1 MKSIYKQSLVFL
13 YMLTALGSLQAQDL
27 IPAKFRLVAQKAAEN
42 EIKIDG
48 DLAESVWQQAE
59 KTTPFWESKPNDK
72 DLAKTQTIVQV
83 AYDSKYL
90 YISAKI
96 EGSNFVSQTR
106 KRDQF
111 FWESESFAVILD
123 PMNRQSN
130 GFFFGLTS
138 NNVQCEDLLGSALFR
153 EMNFAWDTKWY
164 SVTQVQEG
172 FWTLEMAIPL
182 RILPYKEDVL
192 EWGINFVRPDFNNN
206 QITTWTKVPV
216 NFWPIDLGQT
226 GTLVWNT
233 PPPKPAKNI
242 AVIPYATGNAT
253 QDQEN
258 QENDL
263 KMNAGLD
270 ARYAITP
277 ALNVD
282 LTINPD
288 FSQIEVDAQQ
298 TNLGRFNLYFPEKRT
313 FFLENSDIFGDYA
326 IPSFMT
332 PFYSRKIGLDEDGN
346 AIPILF
352 GARLSGNLT
361 PTLRIGAMDM
371 QTSKQGGTPAQN
383 YSALSLNQRIFKRST
398 VKTYFLNR
406 TILSASN
413 ESKLDPLLAYGRN
426 AGSELQY
433 INNSGSLTLNP
444 SFHYSWKEGIKS
456 DNWFY
461 NFQGRYRKRSYQVF
475 TDFINVGTNYY
486 ADMGFS
492 TRLKTY
498 DIERD
503 TSFQVGFKEWFN
515 RFDYYIRPKESKI
528 NTITLIA
535 WDSQVW
541 NPEYFRTDHVIDF
554 NADFG
559 FKNRSSFLLKI
570 NYSNINLP
578 YAFDISEDLRV
589 DKAEY
594 HFPKLSLQYSS
605 SNIKPFYYTLNL
617 GTGEYYGAKINTL
630 KFNLNYR
637 VQPWGNFSLISEYN
651 QIRLKGISENI
662 LLISPKTEINF
673 SNNLFWTTFF
683 QYNTQANNFN
693 INSRLQ
699 WRYRPMSDLYLVYT
713 DNYTATPFFNAKN
726 RALVFKINYWLN
738 L

>member
-1 MKSIYKQSLVFL
+1 
-13 YMLTALGSLQAQDL
+13 MLLAWISLQAQNLMQD
-27 IPAKFRLVAQKAAEN
+27 KFRLAAQKAVEN

-48 DLAESVWQQAE
+48 NLSESTWQQAE
-59 KTTPFWESKPNDK
+59 KTSPFWESKPNDK
-72 DLAKTQTIVQV
+72 DLAKTQTTVQI

-90 YISAKI
+90 YVAAKI

-106 KRDQF
+106 KRDQL

-123 PMNRQSN
+123 PMNRKSN

-138 NNVQCEDLLGSALFR
+138 NNVQCEDLLTSALFR
-153 EMNFAWDTKWY
+153 DMNFAWDTKWY
-164 SVTQVQEG
+164 SATQVQEG
-172 FWTLEMAIPL
+172 FWTHEMAIPL
-182 RILPYKEDVL
+182 RILPYKEDNL

-226 GTLVWNT
+226 GALVWNT
-233 PPPKPAKNI
+233 SPPKPAKNI
-242 AVIPYATGNAT
+242 ALIPYTTGNAT
-253 QDQEN
+253 QDPEK
-258 QENDL
+258 EKNDL
-263 KMNAGLD
+263 KMDAGLD

-277 ALNVD
+277 ALNLD
-282 LTINPD
+282 LTLNPD

-326 IPSFMT
+326 IPQFMT
-332 PFYSRKIGLDEDGN
+332 PFYSRKIGLDGEGN

-361 PTLRIGAMDM
+361 PTLRIGIMEM
-371 QTSKQGGTPAQN
+371 QTGNQSNTPAQN

-398 VKTYFLNR
+398 IKTYFLNR
-406 TILSASN
+406 TAQLTSS
-413 ESKLDPLLAYGRN
+413 EKLKDPMLAYGRN
-426 AGSELQY
+426 AGGELQY
-433 INNSGSLTLNP
+433 INASGSLTLNP

-456 DNWFY
+456 ENWFY
-461 NFQGRYRKRSYQVF
+461 NFQGRYRKRTYQIF
-475 TDFINVGTNYY
+475 TDFINVGTHYY

-503 TSFQVGFKEWFN
+503 TSFQVGFKEWFK
-515 RFDYYIRPKESKI
+515 RFDYFIRPKERKI
-528 NTITLIA
+528 NTITLTA

-541 NPEYFRTDHVIDF
+541 NPEYSRTDHVIDF
-554 NADFG
+554 TADVG
-559 FKNRSSFLLKI
+559 FKNRSSFSLRM
-570 NYSNINLP
+570 NYNDINLP
-578 YAFDISEDLRV
+578 YAFDISENLRV
-589 DKAEY
+589 VKDEY
-594 HFPKLSLQYSS
+594 HFAKFSLQYSS
-605 SNIKPFYYTLNL
+605 SNIQPFYYTLNL
-617 GTGEYYGAKINTL
+617 GTGEYYGTKINTL

-637 VQPWGNFSLISEYN
+637 VQSWGNFSLIGEYN
-651 QIRLKGISENI
+651 QISRNGITENI

-699 WRYRPMSDLYLVYT
+699 WRYRPMSDFYLVYT
-713 DNYTATPFFNAKN
+713 DNYTTSSFLTAKN
-726 RALVFKINYWLN
+726 RALVFKMSYWLN